1 MTATDEQ
8 VRAWASVLRVHAA
21 VVPRLERELAAV
33 GMPLSWYDVLLELN
47 SAPDRRLRMT
57 ELGARAVLSRE
68 RVSRVVDELERAGLV
83 RRERN
88 PDDGRSLLAVITD
101 EGRARL
107 RAAAPTYLAGIERH
121 FGAHLDAEEARAVA
135 TALFRVVE
143 AAEQQAYRPHR
154 PHPPLTGMRPGL
166 ARVGT
171 FACASRHLCR
181 RGYEAGA
188 AHPRRHSCGVPGLVP
203 SERVGTFDSARGRRR
218 GLRHEVGPDDGPP
231 TTRHTEPV
239 QHAVGRG

>member
-1 MTATDEQ
+1 MGDQQPGDEQ
-8 VRAWASVLRVHAA
+8 VRAWAAVLRVHAA
-21 VVPRLERELAAV
+21 VVPRLERDLAAV

-47 SAPDRRLRMT
+47 AAPDRRLRMT

-121 FGAHLDAEEARAVA
+121 FGAHVGNDAATIA
-135 TALFRVVE
+135 TALERVVE
-143 AAEQQAYRPHR
+143 AADRPESGRESARSPGLNGRFGPPDGRPHR
-154 PHPPLTGMRPGL
+154 GAERTD
-166 ARVGT
+166 
-171 FACASRHLCR
+171 SRID
-181 RGYEAGA
+181 GA
-188 AHPRRHSCGVPGLVP
+188 
-203 SERVGTFDSARGRRR
+203 SARPPAQ
-218 GLRHEVGPDDGPP
+218 GPSGEGCV
-231 TTRHTEPV
+231 T
-239 QHAVGRG
+239 GSGG

>member
-1 MTATDEQ
+1 VSPADER
-8 VRAWASVLRVHAA
+8 VAAWAGLLRVHAA

-68 RVSRVVDELERAGLV
+68 RVSRVVDELERARLV

-121 FGAHLDAEEARAVA
+121 FGAHLGDDEARAVA
-135 TALFRVVE
+135 AALQRVVSAEE
-143 AAEQQAYRPHR
+143 AVPTERS
-154 PHPPLTGMRPGL
+154 
-166 ARVGT
+166 
-171 FACASRHLCR
+171 ASRTPQS
-181 RGYEAGA
+181 G
-188 AHPRRHSCGVPGLVP
+188 
-203 SERVGTFDSARGRRR
+203 
-218 GLRHEVGPDDGPP
+218 
-231 TTRHTEPV
+231 
-239 QHAVGRG
+239 

>member
-1 MTATDEQ
+1 MGEQTDARRPDDEQ
-8 VRAWASVLRVHAA
+8 VRAWALVLRVHAA
-21 VVPRLERELAAV
+21 VVPRLERDLAAV

-47 SAPDRRLRMT
+47 AAPDRRLRMT

-121 FGAHLDAEEARAVA
+121 FGAHVGDDAATVA
-135 TALFRVVE
+135 AALLRVVE
-143 AAEQQAYRPHR
+143 AAAVDRPA
-154 PHPPLTGMRPGL
+154 P
-166 ARVGT
+166 ARESVQIG
-171 FACASRHLCR
+171 
-181 RGYEAGA
+181 RGDEAGA
-188 AHPRRHSCGVPGLVP
+188 SPRRKFQAESPGLVP
-203 SERVGTFDSARGRRR
+203 PVANVTSGAAERAG
-218 GLRHEVGPDDGPP
+218 
-231 TTRHTEPV
+231 
-239 QHAVGRG
+239 